1 MKKVIIPG
9 IALLL
14 GATAANAQA
23 KNEFKYGLTEIPV
36 APFEKI
42 KINANVQVVLV
53 QNSSVNK
60 VFVEGDHRLLNTISI
75 TSVNGELVI
84 SPTAT
89 FTGKEGLLLTI
100 PVSNV
105 KQVAVKGEAKIES
118 VASL

>member
-14 GATAANAQA
+14 GATAVHAQA
-23 KNEFKYGLTEIPV
+23 KNDFKYGLSEVKV

-60 VFVEGDHRLLNTISI
+60 VFIEGDQKLLNTISI
-75 TSVNGELVI
+75 TSENGELVI
-84 SPTAT
+84 NPTAA

-100 PVSNV
+100 PVSQV
-105 KQVAVKGEAKIES
+105 KLVAVKGEARIES